1 MQLRALRGFI
11 FDLDGTIWAGAHLLP
26 GAIEL
31 VQTLRDAGRPV
42 LFLSNSSRQG
52 ADELAVRLRG
62 LQIPAEPDQIVSAL
76 ELAGEV
82 IRRDLGRVPVLP
94 LGSATMTTV
103 LRDAGHTVLGLEEYP
118 RARAVVIGNDPAF
131 DFGRLRAAARAVAAG
146 AGFYAV
152 NLDARLPLGAEGF
165 DPGCGALV
173 EAVAVAS
180 GRRATVIGKPYRPI
194 FELALARLGCQ
205 AAEVAMVGD
214 TPESDIDGGRA
225 AGMPTIWIT
234 PDGRPDPA
242 VPASLV
248 VRDPADL
255 LDRWHACA

>member
-31 VQTLRDAGRPV
+31 VQTLRDAGRSV

-52 ADELAVRLRG
+52 AVELADRLRRLG
-62 LQIPAEPDQIVSAL
+62 IPSEPEQFVSAL

-82 IRRDLGRVPVLP
+82 VRRDLGPVPVLP
-94 LGSATMTTV
+94 LGSATMTSV
-103 LRDAGHTVLGLEEYP
+103 LRDAGHAVLGLDQYAE
-118 RARAVVIGNDPAF
+118 ARAVVVGNDPAF
-131 DFGRLRAAARAVAAG
+131 DFARLRAASRAVAAG
-146 AGFYAV
+146 AAFYAV
-152 NLDARLPLGAEGF
+152 NLDARLPLGVEGF

-180 GRRATVIGKPYRPI
+180 GRRATVIGKPFAPI
-194 FELALARLGCQ
+194 FEIALARLGFP
-205 AAEVAMVGD
+205 AHEVAMIGD
-214 TPESDIDGGRA
+214 TPEADIDGGHA
-225 AGMPTIWIT
+225 AGMATIWVT
-234 PDGRPDPA
+234 PSGQPDPA

-255 LDRWHACA
+255 LARWHASA